1 MQSHD
6 SHASSLAALPTGV
19 YQDALRAGPKQIE
32 LPIIKLLYANRWGHM
47 TRKRDP
53 IERVSELINAPPFMS
68 HFSTRPPLTL
78 ALPKH
83 RLPLAAHLGRAL
95 APSRLLSAPWELS
108 VR

>member
-1 MQSHD
+1 MQNHD

-19 YQDALRAGPKQIE
+19 DQDALRAGPEQVE
-32 LPIIKLLYANRWGHM
+32 LPTIKLLYANRWGHM

-53 IERVSELINAPPFMS
+53 IERVSERINTTPFMP
-68 HFSTRPPLTL
+68 HFPTPPPLTL

-95 APSRLLSAPWELS
+95 ARSRLLSAPWELS